1 MKKIYALVKGPMR
14 AEMKD
19 RILLFENEK
28 DRDAALDKI
37 IKDAKANHHSV
48 NGEYSNYQTY
58 QFEYHGPGWFDTYE
72 RVFTWTKV
80 ELELKEGD
88 ENEAD
93 SE

>member
-1 MKKIYALVKGPMR
+1 VKKIFALIKGPMR
-14 AEMKD
+14 EEKKD

-37 IKDAKANHHSV
+37 IKDAKADYYSV
-48 NGEYSNYQTY
+48 HGEYSNYQTY
-58 QFEYHGPGWFDTYE
+58 QFEYHGPGWFNKYE

-88 ENEAD
+88 KNEAD